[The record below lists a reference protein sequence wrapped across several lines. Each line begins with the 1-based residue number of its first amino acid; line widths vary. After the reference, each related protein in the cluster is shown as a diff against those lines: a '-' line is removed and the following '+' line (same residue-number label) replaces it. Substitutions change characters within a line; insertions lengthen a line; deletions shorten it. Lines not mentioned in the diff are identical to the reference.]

1 MLRKPN
7 QSIHKMSTKKASSA
21 LISVF
26 HKDGL
31 EPIVQKF
38 QELGITI
45 YSTGGTEKFIKDLG
59 IDVVPVEEVTSYP
72 SILGG
77 RVKTLHPKVFGGI
90 LNRQDNESDVA
101 QLEEFEIPQLD
112 IVIVDLYPF
121 EKTVASGASEED
133 IIEKID
139 IGGISLIRA
148 AAKNFKDVLCVS
160 SMEDYAEVLELI
172 SNGNG
177 STTIEDRKRFA
188 AKSFNVSSHYD
199 TAIFNYFNKNHD
211 LAALKVSET
220 NGKVLRYG
228 ENPHQKGFFFGD
240 FDAMFS
246 KLHGKELSYN
256 NLLDVDA
263 AVNLMD
269 EFKNDAPTFAI
280 LKHNNAC
287 GLAQRDNLHQAY
299 LDALAGDPVS
309 AFGGVLISNKQIDK
323 ATAEEIHK
331 LFCEVVIA
339 PSYADDALEIL
350 KGKKNRI
357 ILIQNEVEMPEM
369 IVRTCLNG
377 MLLQEKDHKTDSI
390 SDLSNTTT
398 KAPSANEIED
408 LIFASKLCKHTKS
421 NTIVLAK
428 NKQLYASGTGQT
440 SRVDALNQAIHKA
453 KSFKFD
459 LESAVMASDA
469 FFPFPDC
476 VEIAGKSG
484 ITSVIQPGGSIKD
497 QLSIDYCNE
506 NGIAMVMTGTR
517 HFKH

>member
-1 MLRKPN
+1 
-7 QSIHKMSTKKASSA
+7 MSTTKKASSA

-31 EPIVQKF
+31 EPLVKKF
-38 QELGITI
+38 NELGITI
-45 YSTGGTEKFIKDLG
+45 YSTGGTETFIKDLG
-59 IDVVPVEEVTSYP
+59 IDVVPVEDVTSYP

-90 LNRQDNESDVA
+90 LNRQDNKSDQE
-101 QLEEFEIPQLD
+101 QLKEFEIPQLD

-121 EKTVASGASEED
+121 EKTVASGASEQD

-148 AAKNFKDVLCVS
+148 AAKNYKDTLCVS
-160 SMEDYAEVLELI
+160 SMNDYDEVLEMI
-172 SNGNG
+172 TKGNG
-177 STTIEDRKRFA
+177 STTLEDRRRFA
-188 AKSFNVSSHYD
+188 TKSFNVSSHYD
-199 TAIFNYFNKNHD
+199 SAIFNYFNKNHEE
-211 LAALKVSET
+211 AAFKLSET
-220 NGKVLRYG
+220 NGQVLRYG

-240 FDAMFS
+240 FDAMFN

-263 AVNLMD
+263 AVNLIQ

-287 GLAQRDNLHQAY
+287 GLATRPTIHQAY
-299 LDALAGDPVS
+299 VDALAGDPVS
-309 AFGGVLISNKQIDK
+309 AFGGILISNVEIDK
-323 ATAEEIHK
+323 PTAEEIHN

-339 PSYADDALEIL
+339 PSYTPVALDIL

-357 ILIQNEVEMPEM
+357 ILVQNEVDLPKMT
-369 IVRTCLNG
+369 VRTCLNG
-377 MLLQEKDHKTDSI
+377 VLVQEKDEKTDKI
-390 SDLSNTTT
+390 SDLTNATNKKPTDR
-398 KAPSANEIED
+398 ELED
-408 LIFASKLCKHTKS
+408 LIFASKLSKHTKS

-428 NKQLYASGTGQT
+428 NKQLCASGTGQT

-453 KSFKFD
+453 QSFNFD
-459 LESAVMASDA
+459 LNGAVLASDA

-476 VEIAGKSG
+476 VEIAHKSG
-484 ITSVIQPGGSIKD
+484 VTSVIQPGGSIKD